1 MNNTYVFLCQFDKER
16 HVRIGEIF
24 ISPILKPFRH
34 NSWIISSCLL
44 DCTPHL
50 MYEMWLQLSVHL
62 HGIFRS
68 QFLGPWGLRP
78 EYSGRSVTRVKT
90 FNPFLSIFPYN
101 IIGQGKRGGTKLKQL
116 VYIYHET
123 MDNLQLAVELPP

>member
-24 ISPILKPFRH
+24 ISPILTLFRH

-50 MYEMWLQLSVHL
+50 MYEMWRTIECSFARNIPVSVPGPVGTET
-62 HGIFRS
+62 GIFR
-68 QFLGPWGLRP
+68 P
-78 EYSGRSVTRVKT
+78 
-90 FNPFLSIFPYN
+90 
-101 IIGQGKRGGTKLKQL
+101 
-116 VYIYHET
+116 
-123 MDNLQLAVELPP
+123 